1 MLYNLTVLVQEANV
15 TWQKVKLFQQLQPS
29 IQHCLKTCALSSIV
43 LISRFPE
50 REHYRVTR
58 ATDAVGSLPLS
69 ESDACSAVEKTLSEA
84 IQLASRRGLQV
95 LGRKDRAFLTAPH
108 RALSAEPIYTKR
120 GLKKKKH
127 VASMIAHGSAT
138 QNVGYRSNE
147 ISFHITIPI

>member
-1 MLYNLTVLVQEANV
+1 MQEANV

-58 ATDAVGSLPLS
+58 ATDAVGSLSMS
-69 ESDACSAVEKTLSEA
+69 ESDACSAVETTLSEA
-84 IQLASRRGLQV
+84 LQLARRRWGLLV
-95 LGRKDRAFLTAPH
+95 LGRKNHAFLIAPH
-108 RALSAEPIYTKR
+108 RALSGEPIYTKR
-120 GLKKKKH
+120 GEKKKH
-127 VASMIAHGSAT
+127 VASIIAHGSAT